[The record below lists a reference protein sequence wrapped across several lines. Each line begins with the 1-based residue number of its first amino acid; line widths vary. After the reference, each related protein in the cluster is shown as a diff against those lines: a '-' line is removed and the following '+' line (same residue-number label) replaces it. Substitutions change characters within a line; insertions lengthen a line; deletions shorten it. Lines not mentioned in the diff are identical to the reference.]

1 MIEKILDRFQAEYNA
16 YPSIYRSPGRVN
28 ILGEHTD
35 YNHGFVLPAA
45 IDMSMYVAISLRA
58 DNMISLIAS
67 AYDEKIDCSLD
78 NLKPTSV
85 QWPNYVLGIVDQ
97 LQKIGA
103 KLGGFNMVINGEIPL
118 GAGLSSS
125 AAIGC
130 SVIYALNDMFQLN
143 LQKLEMVHLA
153 QQSENVFAGVKCGI
167 MDQFASIYGKVDSV
181 IKLDCESLEYEYIPF
196 NLEGIKIVLFNT
208 NVKHSLAF
216 SEYNTRRQECE
227 AGVNLIRKIY
237 KDIETLRD
245 VDMEML
251 DKYVYPVDQLIYK
264 RCRYVIEEYNRLLE
278 ACEDLVKGDIH
289 ALGKKM
295 YETHHGLSKSY
306 EVSCK
311 ELDYLVDFV
320 KKEPSV
326 LGARMM
332 GGGFGGC
339 TINLVREDAVEE
351 LTGRISAAYEQEMK
365 LPLSTYIAQISNG
378 ASKVF

>member
-45 IDMSMYVAISLRA
+45 IDMSMYVATSLRA

-295 YETHHGLSKSY
+295 YETHHGLSKLY